1 MNTTNINVL
10 TLKTIN
16 DTMQTYLANLV
27 KRRDLELEQRVQIE
41 GDKEDQ
47 KTC

>member
-16 DTMQTYLANLV
+16 DTMQTYLTNLV
-27 KRRDLELEQRVQIE
+27 KRQDLELEQKVQIE

>member
-1 MNTTNINVL
+1 MNITNINFL
-10 TLKTIN
+10 TLKTIR
-16 DTMQTYLANLV
+16 DKMQTHLTNLL
-27 KRRDLELEQRVQIE
+27 KRQDLELEQKLQIE